1 MHDTA
6 AEGSAAVLRSAR
18 IRALTARIAHAQRS
32 GAVAPTG
39 WNADEVAPLHAA
51 TRAAAD
57 FCVQIYTDPDWRT
70 FPWWRRL
77 INAVSWRPFLALERQ
92 FFVKPRLIHERLLAS
107 LWQTAHTSS
116 EMKRR
121 IDRQAVRID
130 ELSDRVAS
138 LEALV
143 RSGAAPASVAAHRP
157 GGNPAERGARAAS

>member
-6 AEGSAAVLRSAR
+6 VERSVASHRAQR

-32 GAVAPTG
+32 GVPAPAG
-39 WNADEVAPLHAA
+39 WNADETAPLHAA
-51 TRAAAD
+51 TRATAD
-57 FCVQIYTDPDWRT
+57 FCVQIYTDPDWRS

-92 FFVKPRLIHERLLAS
+92 FFIKPRLIHERLLTT
-107 LWQTAHTSS
+107 LWQSAHTSS

-121 IDRQAVRID
+121 IDRQMERID
-130 ELSDRVAS
+130 ELSERIAS

-143 RSGAAPASVAAHRP
+143 RAGATPVPDAARRGAAERMERGTLPAS
-157 GGNPAERGARAAS
+157 